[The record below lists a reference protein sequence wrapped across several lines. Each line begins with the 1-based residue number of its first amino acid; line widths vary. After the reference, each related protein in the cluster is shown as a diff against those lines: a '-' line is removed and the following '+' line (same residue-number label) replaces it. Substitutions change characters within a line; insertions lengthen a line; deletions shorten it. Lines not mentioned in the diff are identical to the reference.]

1 MSKIEVIEVSLYLH
15 LSFFSLLSI
24 AQEKAT
30 ISGKIS
36 SNSEPV
42 PFAFVYVQE
51 GTQGTTANEEGSY
64 QLEVPSGEMIITVSA
79 QGYRKVSKKSI
90 YNLVKN
96 ARLTL
101 SYLKIFWDLMR
112 LL

>member
-1 MSKIEVIEVSLYLH
+1 MKLVYICIFL
-15 LSFFSLLSI
+15 FFSLLSI

-42 PFAFVYVQE
+42 PFAFIYVQG

-64 QLEVPSGEMIITVSA
+64 QLEVPSGEMIIVVSA
-79 QGYRKVSKKSI
+79 QGYRKVSKKI
-90 YNLVKN
+90 NLPQPRQK
-96 ARLTL
+96 RTL
-101 SYLKIFWDLMR
+101 NFE
-112 LL
+112 LLEDVLGT